1 MNIKEIREMLR
12 IGTCS
17 WKYDSWKGIVY
28 PDKEEVNFL
37 EEYSKHFNTVE
48 VDQWFWSLF
57 EPKKVLLPKESD
69 VKSYSES
76 VPDNFRFTIKIPNSI
91 TLTHFYNK
99 NKTEELKPNPF
110 FLKTDLFE
118 KFLETLKPMKKNIGV
133 LMFQFEY
140 LNKQKISGLTE
151 YLDRFEFFIESI
163 GKEYTYGVEIRNP
176 NFLKKPF
183 FEFLERNK
191 LAMIFLQG
199 YYMPPIWEVFNEY
212 KDHIKST
219 TVIRL
224 HGPDRRGIEKKTGS
238 IWNQIVEPKDNELDK
253 VAEIIHYLKNIK
265 VDTYVNVNNHYEGS
279 APLTINKI
287 NTLIK

>member
-1 MNIKEIREMLR
+1 MLR

-17 WKYDSWKGIVY
+17 WKYDFWKGIIY
-28 PDKEEVNFL
+28 PEKEEINFL
-37 EEYSKHFNTVE
+37 VEYSKHFNTVE
-48 VDQWFWSLF
+48 IDQWFWSLF
-57 EPKKVLLPKESD
+57 EPKKATLPKESD

-76 VPDNFRFTIKIPNSI
+76 VPDDFRFTIKIPNSL

-99 NKTEELKPNPF
+99 S
-110 FLKTDLFE
+110 KTDDLKANPYFLDNDLFD
-118 KFLETLKPMKKNIGV
+118 KFLETLKPMQKKIGV

-140 LNKQKISGLTE
+140 LNKQKLSGLTE
-151 YLDRFEFFIESI
+151 FLDRFESFIESI
-163 GKEYTYGVEIRNP
+163 DKKYDYGVEIRNP

-183 FEFLERNK
+183 FDFLERNK
-191 LAMIFLQG
+191 LSMVFLQG

-219 TVIRL
+219 AVIRL
-224 HGPDRRGIEKKTGS
+224 HGPDRSGIEKKTNS
-238 IWNQIVEPKDNELDK
+238 IWNQIVEPKDDELEK
-253 VAEIIHYLKNIK
+253 VAEIIHYLQNKK

>member
-1 MNIKEIREMLR
+1 MIR

-17 WKYDSWKGIVY
+17 WKYDSWKSIVY
-28 PDKEEVNFL
+28 PDKDKFNYL

-48 VDQWFWSLF
+48 IDQWFWALF
-57 EPKKVLLPKESD
+57 EPRKVLLPKDSD

-76 VPDNFRFTIKIPNSI
+76 VPDEFRFSIKIPNAI

-110 FLKTDLFE
+110 FLKPDLFE
-118 KFLETLKPMKKNIGV
+118 KFLETIKPMKKSIGV
-133 LMFQFEY
+133 MMFQFEY

-151 YLDRFEFFIESI
+151 FLDKLETFIETI
-163 GKEYTYGVEIRNP
+163 DKKYVYAVEIRNP

-191 LAMIFLQG
+191 LAMVFLQG

-212 KDHIKST
+212 KDYIKST
-219 TVIRL
+219 AVIRL
-224 HGPDRRGIEKKTGS
+224 HGPDRSGIEKKTGS
-238 IWNQIVEPKDNELDK
+238 IWNQIVEPKDEELDK
-253 VAEIIHYLKNIK
+253 AAEIIYYLKNK
-265 VDTYVNVNNHYEGS
+265 NVDTYVNVNNHYEGS

-287 NTLIK
+287 NALIK

>member
-1 MNIKEIREMLR
+1 MIR

-28 PDKEEVNFL
+28 PDKEKINYL
-37 EEYSKHFNTVE
+37 EEYAKHYNTVE

-57 EPKKVLLPKESD
+57 APKKALLPKDSD
-69 VKSYSES
+69 VESYAQS
-76 VPDNFRFTIKIPNSI
+76 VHSTFRFTIKIPNSL

-99 NKTEELKPNPF
+99 SKTEELKPNPF
-110 FLKTDLFE
+110 FLNKELFD

-151 YLDRFEFFIESI
+151 FIDRFESLVEAIDKKYI
-163 GKEYTYGVEIRNP
+163 YGVEIRNP

-191 LAMIFLQG
+191 LAMVFLQG
-199 YYMPPIWEVFNEY
+199 YYMPPIWEVFNKY
-212 KDHIKST
+212 KGQIKST
-219 TVIRL
+219 AVIRL
-224 HGPDRRGIEKKTGS
+224 HGPDRSGIEMKTGS
-238 IWNQIVEPKDNELDK
+238 IWNQIVEPKDDEIDK
-253 VAEIIHYLKNIK
+253 VAEIIYYLKSKK

-279 APLTINKI
+279 APLTIQKI
-287 NTLIK
+287 KKLMK